1 MADEMLNPIGYG
13 GKAEKALAPRLSSL
27 NGKII
32 ALVDIGFPNS
42 NIFLD
47 RVETLL
53 KDRFAVAEVVRHAK
67 PSPTR
72 MAKPEVRKDILSRCH
87 GVIEA
92 VSSWGSCI
100 SCSSHDV
107 AYFEENGVPTANIST
122 TEFVAAARL
131 QCKNLGIP
139 SYEVI
144 TVPHPIVPLTKEEVW
159 SRADAI
165 IDSIVAKLIGNE
177 ARAAAL

>member
-1 MADEMLNPIGYG
+1 MADEMLSPIGYG

-27 NGKII
+27 NGKTV

-42 NIFLD
+42 KVFLD

-53 KDRFAVAEVVRHAK
+53 KDRFGVAEVVRHAK

-92 VSSWGSCI
+92 VSS
-100 SCSSHDV
+100 
-107 AYFEENGVPTANIST
+107 
-122 TEFVAAARL
+122 
-131 QCKNLGIP
+131 
-139 SYEVI
+139 
-144 TVPHPIVPLTKEEVW
+144 
-159 SRADAI
+159 
-165 IDSIVAKLIGNE
+165 
-177 ARAAAL
+177 